1 MMRMM
6 SRKAT
11 RNTRLPVWKAPKIKP
26 SRNLI
31 ASTSPAP
38 PCVAVCR
45 TENAGSLEC
54 VRLLAQAGAN
64 VNAHDNEGNT
74 PLHETFLTD
83 VEEELLKLGEDVNAR
98 NKDGETPI
106 FTTVDND
113 AIPLFIEHGADLSIR
128 NNKCETVME
137 TAKEKGPFGEELS
150 ARQCKVRTSVSSRLR
165 GIADPSHGRRA
176 WS

>member
-1 MMRMM
+1 MI
-6 SRKAT
+6 
-11 RNTRLPVWKAPKIKP
+11 WKAPKIKP

-45 TENAGSLEC
+45 TGNAGGLEC

-98 NKDGETPI
+98 NELTATLIRARLVVQVHPGPPSKPVNMRR
-106 FTTVDND
+106 FTLSLIWGIVIKTNF
-113 AIPLFIEHGADLSIR
+113 APSSTGAGS
-128 NNKCETVME
+128 VM
-137 TAKEKGPFGEELS
+137 P
-150 ARQCKVRTSVSSRLR
+150 
-165 GIADPSHGRRA
+165 ADSQPSPTLER
-176 WS
+176 